1 MRRMTALH
9 PWQLAKK
16 RLERFLAE
24 FVNPGD
30 EVRVI
35 GRDCL
40 KIMDRL

>member
-1 MRRMTALH
+1 MRRLTALH
-9 PWQLAKK
+9 LWQLAKK

-30 EVRVI
+30 EVRVT
-35 GRDCL
+35 GHDGL